1 MVCNSCSAKK
11 LGFGAPS
18 LHGSKCGCPSCN
30 VPDQDVQMFGGG
42 FGTGITSDQSGQSF
56 LGGKQIVSW
65 MGDTPVTYDP
75 HTGQA
80 FVNIL
85 NMNTGQYMPGVAMPT
100 TIAARG
106 GGYGPIATAPTGSG
120 RAFWAPDITQA
131 GSLLFMAGV
140 VTLFVGGLYLMM
152 NVEIERM
159 GREAGA
165 KTSRGEMTRGTY
177 REGSHLIV

>member
-1 MVCNSCSAKK
+1 MVCDSCSAKK
-11 LGFGAPS
+11 LSFGAPT
-18 LHGSKCGCPSCN
+18 LHGAKCGCPSCN
-30 VPDQDVQMFGGG
+30 VPDHDVKMFGGG
-42 FGTGITSDQSGQSF
+42 GFGLGITSDQSGQSF
-56 LGGKQIVSW
+56 LDGKQVVGW
-65 MGDTPVTYDP
+65 QGDTPITYDP

-120 RAFWAPDITQA
+120 RTFWAPDMTA
-131 GSLLFMAGV
+131 VGSAIFLGGI

-152 NVEIERM
+152 NMEIERA
-159 GREAGA
+159 GRPATPKHG
-165 KTSRGEMTRGTY
+165 MTRGVY
-177 REGSHLIV
+177 RESSHLVV